1 MKIFWTKVKKSLRTK
16 FLTGIFTLIPIVL
29 TVYVFRLF
37 LSFFNNIVGP
47 VVTPLAIKYL
57 GFKIPGLGL
66 VAGLFLVF
74 LLGLFTSNIV
84 GKSFIHM
91 LENWVDQIPLIKTV
105 YSTSKKILT
114 AFQLNQEGFEKVV
127 FFEFPRKGVWS
138 MGFVTGETTGKD
150 GTKFYSIFLPTTPNP
165 TSGWMIFLQQN
176 DVVASNLSVEE
187 GLQTLI
193 SAGTLVPE
201 KMNIFKNENK

>member
-1 MKIFWTKVKKSLRTK
+1 MKSFWTKVKKSLRTK

-29 TVYVFRLF
+29 TVYVFKLF
-37 LSFFNNIVGP
+37 LSFFDNIVGP
-47 VVTPLAIKYL
+47 VVNPISIRYL
-57 GFKIPGLGL
+57 GFEIPGLGL
-66 VAGLFLVF
+66 VAGIFLIF

-84 GKSFIHM
+84 GRSFFNI

-127 FFEFPRKGVWS
+127 FFEFPRKGAWS
-138 MGFVTGETTGKD
+138 MGFVTGETEGKD

-165 TSGWMIFLQQN
+165 TSGWMIFLPQT

-201 KMNIFKNENK
+201 KMNIFKNEF